1 MKTQNYTDETLNLAK
16 LFDALSNPAR
26 MQIIETLAMKKT
38 CTAGEIS
45 GSLPLCK
52 STVSEH
58 FSKLKDAGLI
68 RCNPSGICLNYEI
81 NPDRLVELRK
91 LYCLFLNK
99 IFRENEIPE
108 CH

>member
-1 MKTQNYTDETLNLAK
+1 MKTQNYSAETMKLAN

-26 MQIIETLAMKKT
+26 LHIIEMLAINKI

-45 GSLPLCK
+45 DSLPLSR

-58 FSKLKDAGLI
+58 FSKLKNSGLI
-68 RCNPSGICLNYEI
+68 CCNPSGICLNYEI
-81 NPDRLVELRK
+81 NTIRLIELRK
-91 LYCLFLNK
+91 LYCQFLNK
-99 IFRENEIPE
+99 IFIENEIAE